1 MNTARLDFRFAA
13 MLLALLGALY
23 FSSPGTRPAVPEI
36 GVEEA
41 RALMDAGAVVI
52 DVRERAASGSAHL
65 PGALLIPLEVLSA
78 HLGSLEAA
86 KAKNIVV
93 YCGNGS
99 YRGPEAV
106 RLLTGAGFTNVVN
119 LAPGFSG
126 WRDAGLPVKG
136 A

>member
-1 MNTARLDFRFAA
+1 MSIARLDLRSAFA
-13 MLLALLGALY
+13 LLVLLGAVW
-23 FSSPGTRPAVPEI
+23 FAGPGGRPSVPE
-36 GVEEA
+36 VDLEQA
-41 RALMDAGAVVI
+41 RALMEAGAVVI

-78 HLGSLEAA
+78 HLAGLEAA
-86 KAKNIVV
+86 KAKTIVV

-106 RLLTGAGFTNVVN
+106 QLLTDAGFTSVVN

>member
-1 MNTARLDFRFAA
+1 
-13 MLLALLGALY
+13 
-23 FSSPGTRPAVPEI
+23 
-36 GVEEA
+36 
-41 RALMDAGAVVI
+41 
-52 DVRERAASGSAHL
+52 L

-78 HLGSLEAA
+78 RLGSLEAA
-86 KAKNIVV
+86 KAKTIVV

-106 RLLTGAGFTNVVN
+106 QLLTNAGFTNVVN

>member
-1 MNTARLDFRFAA
+1 MNTARLDLRFAFA
-13 MLLALLGALY
+13 LLALVGAIW
-23 FSSPGTRPAVPEI
+23 FAGPGSRPDVPE
-36 GVEEA
+36 VNLEEA
-41 RALMDAGAVVI
+41 RALVDAGAVVI
-52 DVRERAASGSAHL
+52 DVRDRAASASAHL

-86 KAKNIVV
+86 KAKSIVV

-106 RLLTGAGFTNVVN
+106 QLLTKAGFTNVVN
-119 LAPGFSG
+119 LAPGFIG
-126 WRDAGLPVKG
+126 WRDAGLTVKG

>member
-1 MNTARLDFRFAA
+1 MNTARLDLRSAFA
-13 MLLALLGALY
+13 LLALAGAIW
-23 FSSPGTRPAVPEI
+23 FAGPGSRPDVPE
-36 GVEEA
+36 VSLEEA

-52 DVRERAASGSAHL
+52 DVRDRAASGSAHL

-78 HLGSLEAA
+78 HLAGLEAA
-86 KAKNIVV
+86 KAKTIVV

-106 RLLTGAGFTNVVN
+106 QLLANAGFTNVVN